1 MNRLMEAIER
11 ILALA
16 FIVAV
21 CLNFANVVGRYG
33 FGTSIAGGDEVQVY
47 IMVWM
52 AFLGA
57 VLISWRS
64 EHLRMDVLAT
74 RFPERGRQVLK
85 WIESVLVITLAAF
98 ALWQSWNYTQQIIA
112 IDRRSD
118 NAGIPMWIP
127 HSAVGI
133 GFALVLL
140 VAVLQLIKKA
150 R

>member
-1 MNRLMEAIER
+1 MKKLMAASER
-11 ILALA
+11 VLALA

-47 IMVWM
+47 IMVWI

-57 VLISWRS
+57 VLVSWRS

-74 RFPERGRQVLK
+74 RFPQGGRRFLK
-85 WIESVLVITLAAF
+85 RIELILVIALAAF
-98 ALWQSWNYTQQIIA
+98 ALWQSWNYTAQMIT
-112 IDRRSD
+112 
-118 NAGIPMWIP
+118 
-127 HSAVGI
+127 I
-133 GFALVLL
+133 G
-140 VAVLQLIKKA
+140 

>member
-1 MNRLMEAIER
+1 MNRLMAAIER
-11 ILALA
+11 VLALA

-57 VLISWRS
+57 VLVSWRG
-64 EHLRMDVLAT
+64 EHLRMDVLA
-74 RFPERGRQVLK
+74 RGFSARARTALGRVEL
-85 WIESVLVITLAAF
+85 VLVIALAGF
-98 ALWQSWNYTQQIIA
+98 AVWQSWNYTQQIIA

-127 HSAVGI
+127 HSAVAV
-133 GFALVLL
+133 GFALMLL
-140 VAVLQLIKKA
+140 VSILK
-150 R
+150 RR

>member
-1 MNRLMEAIER
+1 MKKLMAAIER
-11 ILALA
+11 VLALA

-57 VLISWRS
+57 VLVSWRG
-64 EHLRMDVLAT
+64 EHLRMDVLAQ
-74 RFPERGRQVLK
+74 RFPHGMRSTLK
-85 WIESVLVITLAAF
+85 ITELVLVVALAAF
-98 ALWQSWNYTQQIIA
+98 ALWQSWNYTEQMIA
-112 IDRRSD
+112 IGRRSD

-127 HSAVGI
+127 HSAVAV
-133 GFALVLL
+133 GFALILL
-140 VAVLQLIKKA
+140 VTVI
-150 R
+150 RRR

>member
-1 MNRLMEAIER
+1 MNRLMAAIER
-11 ILALA
+11 VLALA

-57 VLISWRS
+57 VLVSWRG
-64 EHLRMDVLAT
+64 EHLRMDVLAQ
-74 RFPERGRQVLK
+74 RFPQGAQSVLRM
-85 WIESVLVITLAAF
+85 IELVLVIGLAAF
-98 ALWQSWNYTQQIIA
+98 ALWQSWNYTEQMIA
-112 IDRRSD
+112 IGRRSD

-127 HSAVGI
+127 HSAVAV
-133 GFALVLL
+133 GFALILL
-140 VAVLQLIKKA
+140 VAILK
-150 R
+150 RR

>member
-1 MNRLMEAIER
+1 MKRLMAAIER

-57 VLISWRS
+57 VLVSWRG
-64 EHLRMDVLAT
+64 EHLRVDVLAQ
-74 RFPERGRQVLK
+74 RFPHALK
-85 WIESVLVITLAAF
+85 STLQKTELVLVIALAAF
-98 ALWQSWNYTQQIIA
+98 AVWQSWSYTQQIIA
-112 IDRRSD
+112 IGRRSD

-133 GFALVLL
+133 GFALMVLVVIL
-140 VAVLQLIKKA
+140 KK

>member
-1 MNRLMEAIER
+1 MNKLMGAIER

-33 FGTSIAGGDEVQVY
+33 FGRSIAGGDEVQVY

-57 VLISWRS
+57 VLVSWRG
-64 EHLRMDVLAT
+64 EHLRMDVLAK
-74 RFPERGRQVLK
+74 RFPEQGRAGLK
-85 WIESVLVITLAAF
+85 WIELVLVIALAAF
-98 ALWQSWNYTQQIIA
+98 AVWQSWNYTDQMIA
-112 IDRRSD
+112 IGRRSD

-127 HSAVGI
+127 HSAVGV
-133 GFALVLL
+133 GFALILL
-140 VAVLQLIKKA
+140 VSIL
-150 R
+150 RRR

>member
-1 MNRLMEAIER
+1 MKKLMAAIER
-11 ILALA
+11 VLALA

-57 VLISWRS
+57 VLVSWRG
-64 EHLRMDVLAT
+64 EHLRMDVLAR
-74 RFPERGRQVLK
+74 RFPQRGRQGLQS
-85 WIESVLVITLAAF
+85 IELVLVVALAGF
-98 ALWQSWNYTQQIIA
+98 ALWQSWNYTEQMIA
-112 IDRRSD
+112 IGRRSD

-127 HSAVGI
+127 HSAVGL

-140 VAVLQLIKKA
+140 VALLQFFK
-150 R
+150 RSR

>member
-1 MNRLMEAIER
+1 MNRLMAAIER

-33 FGTSIAGGDEVQVY
+33 FGISIAGGDEVQVY

-57 VLISWRS
+57 VLVSWRG

-74 RFPERGRQVLK
+74 RFPEAGRRVLK
-85 WIESVLVITLAAF
+85 WIELVLVITLAAF
-98 ALWQSWNYTQQIIA
+98 ALRQSWNYTEQMIA
-112 IDRRSD
+112 IGRRSD

-127 HSAVGI
+127 HSAVAV
-133 GFALVLL
+133 GFALILL
-140 VAVLQLIKKA
+140 VAILK
-150 R
+150 RR

>member
-1 MNRLMEAIER
+1 MNRLMAAIER

-21 CLNFANVVGRYG
+21 CLNFANVIGRYG
-33 FGTSIAGGDEVQVY
+33 FGLSIAGGDEVQVY

-57 VLISWRS
+57 VLVSWRG
-64 EHLRMDVLAT
+64 EHLRMDVLLK
-74 RFPERGRQVLK
+74 RFPQRAQEGLK
-85 WIESVLVITLAAF
+85 WVELALVIALAGF
-98 ALWQSWNYTQQIIA
+98 ALWQSWDYTQQMLA
-112 IDRRSD
+112 IGRRSD

-127 HSAVGI
+127 HSAVGA
-133 GFALVLL
+133 GFVLILL
-140 VAVLQLIKKA
+140 VALLQFLKKS

>member
-1 MNRLMEAIER
+1 MNRLMAAIER
-11 ILALA
+11 VLALA

-57 VLISWRS
+57 VLVSWRG
-64 EHLRMDVLAT
+64 EHLRMDVLARSFSDRART
-74 RFPERGRQVLK
+74 ALGRVEL
-85 WIESVLVITLAAF
+85 VLVIALAAF
-98 ALWQSWNYTQQIIA
+98 AVWQSWSYTEQIIA
-112 IDRRSD
+112 IGRRSD

-127 HSAVGI
+127 HSAVGL
-133 GFALVLL
+133 GFALMLL
-140 VAVLQLIKKA
+140 VSILKK

>member
-1 MNRLMEAIER
+1 MNRLMAAIER

-57 VLISWRS
+57 VLVSWRG
-64 EHLRMDVLAT
+64 EHLRMDVLAK
-74 RFPERGRQVLK
+74 RFPARGRRGLERVEL
-85 WIESVLVITLAAF
+85 VLVIALAAF
-98 ALWQSWNYTQQIIA
+98 ALWQSWNYTEQMIA
-112 IDRRSD
+112 IGRRSD

-127 HSAVGI
+127 HSAVAV
-133 GFALVLL
+133 GFALILL
-140 VAVLQLIKKA
+140 VAVLK
-150 R
+150 RR

>member
-1 MNRLMEAIER
+1 MNRLMAAIER
-11 ILALA
+11 VLALA

-57 VLISWRS
+57 VLVSWRG
-64 EHLRMDVLAT
+64 EHLRMDVLAQ
-74 RFPERGRQVLK
+74 RFPHRAQSALK
-85 WIESVLVITLAAF
+85 MIELVLVMGLAAF
-98 ALWQSWNYTQQIIA
+98 ALWQSWNYTEQMIA
-112 IDRRSD
+112 IGRRSD

-127 HSAVGI
+127 HSAVAV
-133 GFALVLL
+133 GFALILL
-140 VAVLQLIKKA
+140 VAVLK
-150 R
+150 RR

>member
-1 MNRLMEAIER
+1 MKKLMAAIER

-33 FGTSIAGGDEVQVY
+33 FGRSIAGGDEVQVY

-57 VLISWRS
+57 VLVTWRG
-64 EHLRMDVLAT
+64 EHLRMDVLAK
-74 RFPERGRQVLK
+74 RFPERARKGRK
-85 WIESVLVITLAAF
+85 WIEFVLVIALAAF
-98 ALWQSWNYTQQIIA
+98 ALWQSWNYTDQMIA
-112 IDRRSD
+112 IGRRSD

-127 HSAVGI
+127 NSAVGV
-133 GFALVLL
+133 GFALILL
-140 VAVLQLIKKA
+140 VSIL
-150 R
+150 RRR

>member
-1 MNRLMEAIER
+1 MNRLMAAIER

-57 VLISWRS
+57 VLVSWRG
-64 EHLRMDVLAT
+64 EHLRMDVLA
-74 RFPERGRQVLK
+74 RGFSERARTALGRVEL
-85 WIESVLVITLAAF
+85 VLVIALAAF
-98 ALWQSWNYTQQIIA
+98 AVWQSWSYTQQIIA
-112 IDRRSD
+112 IGRRSD

-127 HSAVGI
+127 HSAVGL
-133 GFALVLL
+133 GFALMLL
-140 VAVLQLIKKA
+140 VSILRK